1 MERNLLKGII
11 ADLKNLFIPKKQQY
25 VPVKVQAVNNG
36 RRNFPNLK
44 K

>member
-1 MERNLLKGII
+1 MDRSLLNGII
-11 ADLKNLFIPKKQQY
+11 ADLKNLFIPKKQKY
-25 VPVKVQAVNNG
+25 IPVKVQAVNNN